1 MSKRDEFLNIKTY
14 EEYDRR
20 RDEFKGVLNIPAD
33 KEVTEHW
40 NSLFPKLDNSD
51 YRNGIIVDLR
61 PKPSK
66 EDQ

>member
-1 MSKRDEFLNIKTY
+1 MSKKEDLLAIKTY

-20 RDEFKGVLNIPAD
+20 RDEFRGELDFTDPEILTHMNKLY
-33 KEVTEHW
+33 
-40 NSLFPKLDNSD
+40 PKLDNSD